1 MNVIYRKRNYNIY
14 KVGRGNFIVHNTNKK
29 FEKGHTHINN
39 YNAAK
44 TVIYM
49 STNNIV
55 PEHLSKYLIE
65 SIIRIS
71 TDKKYIEQ
79 LKALLV

>member
-1 MNVIYRKRNYNIY
+1 MNVIYRRKNYNIY
-14 KVGRGNFIVHNTNKK
+14 KIGRDNFIVHNTRKK

-44 TVIYM
+44 TIISM
-49 STNNIV
+49 SINNIV
-55 PEHLSKYLIE
+55 PKNLSKYLIE

-71 TDKKYIEQ
+71 TDEQYIEK
-79 LKALLV
+79 LKVLLV

>member
-1 MNVIYRKRNYNIY
+1 MNVIYRRKNYNIY
-14 KVGRGNFIVHNTNKK
+14 KIGRNNFIVHNTRKK

-44 TVIYM
+44 TIIFM
-49 STNNIV
+49 SINNIV
-55 PEHLSKYLIE
+55 PRNLSKYLIE

-71 TDKKYIEQ
+71 TNEQYIEK
-79 LKALLV
+79 LKVLLV